1 MKCSHLW
8 AILKHLSKDPLT
20 WDTWHISR
28 LFSRGYFVCL
38 NLSLMLI
45 GILRPV
51 WLFHDPYNDEK
62 SWPRVAAYL
71 LVDTGLPAIT
81 TAFAVLFL
89 ALLRYVCTTQLPNF
103 IMNAKL
109 CKKAKLQSAKVLAM
123 PWERNHCAGFIFHF
137 NQVLEGGIWKNVNFF
152 LPQSRRLMSRSRSH
166 NESILEWNLAMPRK
180 RWSSRILSIFDEDRP
195 KLASLKNHI
204 PS

>member
-1 MKCSHLW
+1 M
-8 AILKHLSKDPLT
+8 
-20 WDTWHISR
+20 
-28 LFSRGYFVCL
+28 FSRGYFVCL

-89 ALLRYVCTTQLPNF
+89 ALLRYALLNSQ
-103 IMNAKL
+103 
-109 CKKAKLQSAKVLAM
+109 
-123 PWERNHCAGFIFHF
+123 
-137 NQVLEGGIWKNVNFF
+137 
-152 LPQSRRLMSRSRSH
+152 
-166 NESILEWNLAMPRK
+166 IL
-180 RWSSRILSIFDEDRP
+180 
-195 KLASLKNHI
+195 
-204 PS
+204 

>member
-1 MKCSHLW
+1 
-8 AILKHLSKDPLT
+8 
-20 WDTWHISR
+20 
-28 LFSRGYFVCL
+28 
-38 NLSLMLI
+38 MLI

-103 IMNAKL
+103 IMISLRRDSGPYGLLLARSSYLGKDPFSYSHYFLVN
-109 CKKAKLQSAKVLAM
+109 KA
-123 PWERNHCAGFIFHF
+123 CA
-137 NQVLEGGIWKNVNFF
+137 
-152 LPQSRRLMSRSRSH
+152 
-166 NESILEWNLAMPRK
+166 
-180 RWSSRILSIFDEDRP
+180 
-195 KLASLKNHI
+195 
-204 PS
+204 